1 VGFVWLAGNFASNNN
16 NNNKN
21 EKKKPINNQTAHF
34 KHSSKKRNNN
44 SDRSEKLSELPL
56 HSFIMKSLLHSV
68 VAVVAV
74 VVA

>member
-1 VGFVWLAGNFASNNN
+1 MAGGQLCF
-16 NNNKN
+16 KQQQQL
-21 EKKKPINNQTAHF
+21 KKKPINNQTAHS
-34 KHSSKKRNNN
+34 KHSSKRRNNN

>member
-1 VGFVWLAGNFASNNN
+1 MAGGQLCF
-16 NNNKN
+16 KQQQQQL
-21 EKKKPINNQTAHF
+21 KKKPINNQTAHS
-34 KHSSKKRNNN
+34 KHSSKRRNNN